1 MLLDLS
7 LKGKKKEGKNSTDQ
21 DWAPIRAVYQVL
33 AQKKKILQ
41 THPIK
46 TNNNNIS

>member
-7 LKGKKKEGKNSTDQ
+7 FKGKKGGKKSTDQ
-21 DWAPIRAVYQVL
+21 DWAPIMAAYQVL
-33 AQKKKILQ
+33 AQKKKTLQ

-46 TNNNNIS
+46 TNNSNIS